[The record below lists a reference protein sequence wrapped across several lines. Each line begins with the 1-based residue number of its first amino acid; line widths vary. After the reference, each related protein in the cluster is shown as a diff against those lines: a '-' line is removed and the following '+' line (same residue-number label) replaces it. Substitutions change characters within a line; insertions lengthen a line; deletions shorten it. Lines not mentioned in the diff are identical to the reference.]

1 MSWFYGYTIM
11 KKNYEDERDGNV
23 SKGEKVL
30 DLTPIRQILF
40 AVRENNEY
48 RALQAVNEVIEKG
61 MPGIMQNT
69 ITEWKFYLVRV
80 LTLLINMFGGEP
92 ETSDFIDRLNVKVL
106 LHIDAC
112 KSVEECQEFFVVMV
126 RNFCR
131 MNEEIGGQHSA
142 LVRSVMEQVSMD
154 LTKPL
159 TLHYFADMLNVN
171 SSYLSNLFRKQ
182 TGMTLTEFVTD
193 KRLAHAASLLV
204 FTDMPIKQV
213 ARMAGIPD
221 VQYFSRLFRRKMDM
235 TPSQYR
241 DSKRGRK

>member
-1 MSWFYGYTIM
+1 M
-11 KKNYEDERDGNV
+11 KKYFDYEKKDDARLDDAAA
-23 SKGEKVL
+23 GEKTL
-30 DLTPIRQILF
+30 NLTPINQILF

-48 RALQAVNEVIEKG
+48 RALKAVDAIIEKG
-61 MPGIMQNT
+61 MPGI
-69 ITEWKFYLVRV
+69 ISDPVLEWKFYLVRV
-80 LTLLINMFGGEP
+80 LTLLINMFGAEP
-92 ETSDFIDRLNVKVL
+92 ETSEFMDRMAAKTIK
-106 LHIDAC
+106 HIASC
-112 KSVEECQEFFVVMV
+112 TSEEECKDFFPVMV
-126 RNFCR
+126 KRFCS

-142 LVRSVMEQVSMD
+142 LVRSVMEQVSLD

-182 TGMTLTEFVTD
+182 TGMTLTEYVTE

-204 FTDMPIKQV
+204 FTDIPIKQV

-235 TPSQYR
+235 TPTQYR
-241 DSKRGRK
+241 EQKNKNE